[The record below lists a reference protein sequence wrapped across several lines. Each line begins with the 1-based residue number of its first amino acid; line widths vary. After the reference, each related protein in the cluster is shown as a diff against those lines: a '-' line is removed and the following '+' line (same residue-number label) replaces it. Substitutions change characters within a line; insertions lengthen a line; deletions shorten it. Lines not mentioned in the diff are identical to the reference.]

1 LNIKNPQWIYHN
13 DYTPSASYPSTIRSQ
28 ELTIARCGRAFLWW
42 VAKDGERSRFLVRP
56 CPATYEE
63 LLQSTIAV
71 EPFYGQAHLWR
82 LKATT
87 EAGPT
92 LAACISQVG
101 GLTDEILV
109 PSMDQWVD
117 HPALTFYGKNAAKSI
132 GYFDN
137 IPFIKSM
144 AQMCHEEG
152 QEPDLTATYLY
163 IFQSSLLPCR
173 RQSCSTWSCWLDGR
187 WALVCCSHAYQVQ
200 TLLAPNQWHIRIA
213 KHATSAGR
221 MTSLIVAQSS
231 RNLANNMYAQ
241 LRKYSLR
248 ATKPKQYDIS
258 STQDQSSESDTHSFD
273 GTWGAHMQWSW
284 CNCTWRERSL
294 LYISCTH
301 SSIWISFLPILES
314 LVVSAILCELL
325 L

>member
-1 LNIKNPQWIYHN
+1 MALEGNYWGRTNFGRLYFPSWRPHRRNFGPQHGPVGRS
-13 DYTPSASYPSTIRSQ
+13 PSVDI
-28 ELTIARCGRAFLWW
+28 LWEECSEVHW
-42 VAKDGERSRFLVRP
+42 LLWQHSIHQINGADVPWRGTRTRP
-56 CPATYEE
+56 HC
-63 LLQSTIAV
+63 
-71 EPFYGQAHLWR
+71 
-82 LKATT
+82 
-87 EAGPT
+87 
-92 LAACISQVG
+92 
-101 GLTDEILV
+101 
-109 PSMDQWVD
+109 
-117 HPALTFYGKNAAKSI
+117 N
-132 GYFDN
+132 
-137 IPFIKSM
+137 
-144 AQMCHEEG
+144 
-152 QEPDLTATYLY
+152 LY